1 MLSLSLCR
9 KKFYKFIVLKNIDF
23 LCYRLGYVFGAGMN
37 NNRLVKKIVKSIKKG
52 DKINLFNLNLNL
64 NLIHSKIFLIL
75 F

>member
-1 MLSLSLCR
+1 MQEKILQVYCI
-9 KKFYKFIVLKNIDF
+9 KKNIDF